1 MRVVLDTNTIVSGV
15 LTPSGPPGRVL
26 AALRERRFMLV
37 TSEPMLDELLE
48 VLSRARLA
56 RRYGIEK
63 DAILELVDL
72 LRDCGEV
79 VELKGDIVL
88 CRDPDDNMFLD
99 AAVTGRADAIVTRDE
114 DLVRDLDVIHQ
125 LEERGVRI
133 LTVRRFLALLNAEDD
148 HS

>member
-15 LTPSGPPGRVL
+15 LTPAGPPGRVL
-26 AALRERRFMLV
+26 TALRERRFMLV

-63 DAILELVDL
+63 DAVLELVDL
-72 LRDCGEV
+72 LRECGEV

-88 CRDPDDNMFLD
+88 CRDPDDDMFLD

-114 DLVRDLDVIHQ
+114 DLVRDLGVIHQ

-133 LTVRRFLALLNAEDD
+133 LTVRRFLELLNAEDD
-148 HS
+148 PS